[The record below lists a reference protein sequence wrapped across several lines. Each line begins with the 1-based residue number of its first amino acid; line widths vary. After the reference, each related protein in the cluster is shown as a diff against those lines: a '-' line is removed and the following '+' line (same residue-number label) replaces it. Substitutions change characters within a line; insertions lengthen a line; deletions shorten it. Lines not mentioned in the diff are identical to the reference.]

1 MSCGAP
7 RLRIED
13 AKLSRIVVG
22 KAKELPPGLSR
33 SVWVEGRRV
42 AIFNR
47 AGEYFAMDA
56 ACPHM
61 GADLSNGTVS
71 GDTLTCAWHHWKFH
85 LPSGEGLT
93 KDWARLK
100 LHRLFREGE
109 DLVLEITAP
118 EELGRAAADPAG
130 QDSTS

>member
-1 MSCGAP
+1 
-7 RLRIED
+7 
-13 AKLSRIVVG
+13 LSRIVVG

-109 DLVLEITAP
+109 NLVLEITAP